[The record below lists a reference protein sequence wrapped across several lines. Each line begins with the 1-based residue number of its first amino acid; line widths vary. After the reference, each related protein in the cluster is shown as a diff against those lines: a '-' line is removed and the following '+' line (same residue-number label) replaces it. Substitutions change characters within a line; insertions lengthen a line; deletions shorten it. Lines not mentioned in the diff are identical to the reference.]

1 MPMVYD
7 FMLSNS
13 NTWFLVSGP
22 TMVSSGGR
30 GCRLSGRSA
39 KRGCSMMLPSLM
51 NVSGGVSR
59 VGARKYCNMF

>member
-1 MPMVYD
+1 
-7 FMLSNS
+7 
-13 NTWFLVSGP
+13 
-22 TMVSSGGR
+22 MVSSGER